1 MNNNVVLFTNYKKK
15 ILCLFI
21 EKNVPKALKLYN
33 GEEAGIRNVYIG
45 KVKNIVKNIDAAFV
59 EIAPGQNCFLKL
71 EDIDKFHIL
80 NRNRDKADI
89 KQGDELLVQIVK
101 GAVKDK
107 APVCTGILRLPAAEL
122 KRVLEIAPTRTVH
135 SVLYSARP
143 EYLEF
148 LKNTDL
154 KNLDRIVCVDD
165 TIYQDVD
172 SYIAGIKPKKSG
184 ADNGSGTKASG
195 AVRDNRLTEEEISA
209 VRSRISIY
217 RDADFPV
224 NKLYKIDSIIAELT
238 CHKLWLK
245 SGANIVIDYT
255 EAMTVIDV
263 NSAKSIA
270 DRKPDHVS
278 RVNREAA
285 DEVFRQIRLRNL
297 SGMILI
303 DFINDGEEGTSELIE
318 YVKSLC
324 SIENDDCRYVDITGL
339 GIVEIT
345 RKKTGRPIY
354 ELL

>member
-15 ILCLFI
+15 ILCLYI
-21 EKNVPKALKLYN
+21 ENNVPKALKLYDD
-33 GEEAGIRNVYIG
+33 EELGIRNVYIG
-45 KVKNIVKNIDAAFV
+45 KVKNIVKNIGAAFV
-59 EIAPGQNCFLKL
+59 EIAPKQNCFMKL
-71 EDIDKFHIL
+71 EDIDKLHIL

-107 APVCTGILRLPAAEL
+107 APVCTGKIKLPKDEL
-122 KRVLEIAPTRTVH
+122 IRVLEIAPTRTVH

-143 EYLEF
+143 KYLDF
-148 LKNTDL
+148 LQDIKL
-154 KNLDRIVCVDD
+154 KDLDRIVCVDD

-172 SYIAGIKPKKSG
+172 SYVAALESEDS
-184 ADNGSGTKASG
+184 A
-195 AVRDNRLTEEEISA
+195 EI
-209 VRSRISIY
+209 RSRISIY
-217 RDADFPV
+217 QDAEYPV
-224 NKLYKIDSIIAELT
+224 NKLYKIDSMIAELT

-270 DRKPDHVS
+270 GKHPDHIN
-278 RVNREAA
+278 RINREAA

-303 DFINDGEEGTSELIE
+303 DFINDEDEGTADLIE
-318 YVKSLC
+318 YVKILC
-324 SIENDDCRYVDITGL
+324 KSENDDCRYVDITGL

>member
-1 MNNNVVLFTNYKKK
+1 MNNNIVVFTNYKKK
-15 ILCLFI
+15 ILCLYI
-21 EKNVPKALKLYN
+21 EENVPKSLMLYDD
-33 GEEAGIRNVYIG
+33 EEINIRNVYIG
-45 KVKNIVKNIDAAFV
+45 KVKNIVKNIGAAFI
-59 EIAPGQNCFLKL
+59 EIAPKQNCFMKL
-71 EDIDKFHIL
+71 EELDKLHIL
-80 NRNRDKADI
+80 NRNRDKADR

-107 APVCTGILRLPAAEL
+107 APVCTGKIKLKKDEL
-122 KRVLEIAPTRTVH
+122 NRVLEIAPTRTVH

-143 EYLEF
+143 KYLDF
-148 LKNTDL
+148 LKNIDHA
-154 KNLDRIVCVDD
+154 KLDRIVCVDD

-172 SYIAGIKPKKSG
+172 SYYA
-184 ADNGSGTKASG
+184 AS
-195 AVRDNRLTEEEISA
+195 DTEDSND
-209 VRSRISIY
+209 VRSKISIY
-217 RDADFPV
+217 QDADYPV

-270 DRKPDHVS
+270 DKHPDHIS
-278 RVNREAA
+278 RVNIEAA
-285 DEVFRQIRLRNL
+285 NEVFRQIRLRNL

-303 DFINDGEEGTSELIE
+303 DFINDDDKNTAELIE
-318 YVKSLC
+318 YVKGLC
-324 SIENDDCRYVDITGL
+324 DAEADECRFVDITGL
-339 GIVEIT
+339 GIIEIT

>member
-15 ILCLFI
+15 ILCLYI
-21 EKNVPKALKLYN
+21 ENNVPKALKLYDD
-33 GEEAGIRNVYIG
+33 EELGIRNVYIG
-45 KVKNIVKNIDAAFV
+45 KVKNIVKNIGAAFI
-59 EIAPGQNCFLKL
+59 EIAPKQNCFMKL
-71 EDIDKFHIL
+71 EDIDKLHIL
-80 NRNRDKADI
+80 NRSRDKADI

-107 APVCTGILRLPAAEL
+107 APVCTGRIRLPKDEL
-122 KRVLEIAPTRTVH
+122 NRVLEIAPTRTVH

-143 EYLEF
+143 RYLDF
-148 LKNTDL
+148 LYNVDIQD
-154 KNLDRIVCVDD
+154 LDRIVCVDD

-172 SYIAGIKPKKSG
+172 SYIAGLAMDEDASKDMDDKKTSG
-184 ADNGSGTKASG
+184 AGSAGT
-195 AVRDNRLTEEEISA
+195 LTAKEAEQI
-209 VRSRISIY
+209 RSRISIY
-217 RDADFPV
+217 QDAEYPV

-270 DRKPDHVS
+270 DKHPDHLS
-278 RVNREAA
+278 RINREAA

-303 DFINDGEEGTSELIE
+303 DFINDGDEGTAELIE
-318 YVKSLC
+318 YVKDLC
-324 SIENDDCRYVDITGL
+324 DKENDDCRFVDITGL

-345 RKKTGRPIY
+345 RKKIGRPIY